1 MLLWQRRSRGA
12 IFNAR
17 AGTIMLLPGILV
29 ALTCLF
35 MILGVLFFPKI
46 CLFGRSFSSFWIVTT
61 IGAGLLL
68 GTGCVSL
75 PSLGAALFS
84 DSAVNPLKI
93 LVLFISMT
101 LLSVYLDEVGFFR
114 YLATR
119 MLRYAGNSRR
129 KLFWLL
135 YLTVSVLTVF
145 TSNDIIILS
154 FTPFICYFCAAARI
168 DPIPYLTA
176 EFVAANTWSMALI
189 IGNPTNIYLASA
201 AGVGFFEYMKV
212 MFLPT
217 IAAGTVAGGAVYLLF
232 SRSLHQPMKA
242 PEAPLLRP
250 DRAPLIIGVAHLG
263 ICTLLLA
270 VGGYIGLPMWAV
282 AACALF
288 SLCLFVAALGV
299 VRRSPPVILLRLFR
313 RAPWELIP
321 FLLSMFTLVIALGES
336 GITGRV
342 SEMLPNE
349 NNTLL
354 FGVASFLAANLVN
367 NIPMSVLFSPIL
379 SSLSAGSARGALYAT
394 VAGSNIGAFFTPIGA
409 LAGIMFSA
417 VLREHGVQFGFARFL
432 RMGAAVAV
440 PALLAALGVLCL
452 TV

>member
-1 MLLWQRRSRGA
+1 MAEKEPPRFPYIRRVREKP
-12 IFNAR
+12 
-17 AGTIMLLPGILV
+17 MLLPGILV
-29 ALTCLF
+29 ALTCFF
-35 MILGVLFFPKI
+35 MILGVLLFPKI
-46 CLFGRSFSSFWIVTT
+46 RLFGLSLSSFWVITVT
-61 IGAGLLL
+61 GAILLL
-68 GTGCVSL
+68 LTGCVSL
-75 PSLGAALFS
+75 PALGAALFS

-101 LLSVYLDEVGFFR
+101 LLSVYLDEVGLFR

-119 MLRYAGNSRR
+119 MLRHAGHSRV
-129 KLFWLL
+129 KLFVFL

-145 TSNDIIILS
+145 TSNDVIILS

-217 IAAGTVAGGAVYLLF
+217 IAAGTVAGGALYLLF
-232 SRSLHQPMKA
+232 SRSLREPMTA

-250 DRAPLIIGVAHLG
+250 DRAPLLIGVADLG

-270 VGGYIGLPMWAV
+270 VGGYIGLPMWLV
-282 AACALF
+282 AAGAFL
-288 SLCLFVAALGV
+288 SLCLFVCGLGA
-299 VRRSPPVILLRLFR
+299 VRRTPPAILLRLFR
-313 RAPWELIP
+313 RAPWELVP
-321 FLLSMFTLVIALGES
+321 FLLSMFTIVTALNES
-336 GITGRV
+336 GITQRV
-342 SEMLPNE
+342 SEMIQSE

-379 SSLSAGSARGALYAT
+379 TALPAASIRGALYAT
-394 VAGSNIGAFFTPIGA
+394 VVGSNVGAFFTPIGA
-409 LAGIMFSA
+409 LAGIMFSSM
-417 VLREHGVQFGFARFL
+417 LREHGVRFGFSRFL
-432 RMGAAVAV
+432 RMGVAVAV
-440 PALLAALGVLCL
+440 PALFAALGVLCL